1 MPAYGYEFYLL
12 VVNSISHSF
21 AASWPLEDKI
31 HIHARACNILYISS
45 RGKFAGLILT
55 NKESPRDR
63 RKEGLGFMQIVTSRQ
78 SWVLTTWWDFSARIF
93 CNSVFSIRFILL
105 PSNRIFILTSNK
117 QTGVKWRKS
126 ITSGHCVTNTIEQLP
141 STLQLN
147 RHRLC
152 GFVAVRVE
160 IIQS

>member
-1 MPAYGYEFYLL
+1 MSLTGFRTCPFASESLTSEQQ
-12 VVNSISHSF
+12 VN
-21 AASWPLEDKI
+21 
-31 HIHARACNILYISS
+31 R

-55 NKESPRDR
+55 NKESPGDR
-63 RKEGLGFMQIVTSRQ
+63 NKRGTGFHANSHKPASRQ
-78 SWVLTTWWDFSARIF
+78 SWVWTTWWDFSARIF

-105 PSNRIFILTSNK
+105 SSNRIFISNK

-152 GFVAVRVE
+152 GFVVVRVE